1 MQVACICYISIIKKA
16 GTLTVTESVL
26 HSGLWACEISYYVN
40 TNHLELERIGAG
52 GREEVEE
59 FASNLIFHEV

>member
-1 MQVACICYISIIKKA
+1 VYLLYYSNKKKA
-16 GTLTVTESVL
+16 GTLNVTESVL
-26 HSGLWACEISYYVN
+26 HSGLRACEISYYVN